1 MIHLCFGGGN
11 ILHLWCANDHF
22 ASMVDKL
29 VLKVL

>member
-1 MIHLCFGGGN
+1 MIHLCFGGEYM
-11 ILHLWCANDHF
+11 HLWCTSDHF

>member
-1 MIHLCFGGGN
+1 MIHLCFGGEMY
-11 ILHLWCANDHF
+11 AFVSDHF